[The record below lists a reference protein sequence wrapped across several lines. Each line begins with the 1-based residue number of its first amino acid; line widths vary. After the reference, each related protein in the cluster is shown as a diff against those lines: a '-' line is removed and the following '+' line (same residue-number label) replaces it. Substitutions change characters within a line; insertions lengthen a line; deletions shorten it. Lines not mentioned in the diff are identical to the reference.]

1 MKTQIIGVLGLG
13 IFGQTIATEL
23 SSFGQDVIALDNNST
38 TIDSLADQVTK
49 AAVGDITDIDFL
61 RSAGID
67 TCDTVII
74 ATGEH
79 LESSALALLQC
90 KKLGITNII
99 AKAMNNNYE
108 EVLYGMGA
116 NWVITPERSTAKDLA
131 SNILRYNISN
141 VFHLEDDVALIELKI
156 PKEWAGKSLH
166 TLNLRQNYNVNV
178 IGFRDEQNGKLNT
191 HFGPSKKLP
200 DEGIILVV
208 ADNRTLEKFGYLGY
222 LK

>member
-23 SSFGQDVIALDNNST
+23 STFGQDVIALDNNPK

-61 RSAGID
+61 RSTGIES
-67 TCDTVII
+67 CDTVII

-79 LESSALALLQC
+79 LESSALALLHC
-90 KKLGITNII
+90 KKLGIKRII
-99 AKAMNNNYE
+99 AKAKSINYE

-116 NWVITPERSTAKDLA
+116 NLVITPERSTAKELA

-141 VFHLEDDVALIELKI
+141 VFHLEDDVALIELNI
-156 PKEWAGKSLH
+156 PHEWAGKSLH
-166 TLNLRQNYNVNV
+166 TLNLRKTYNVNV
-178 IGFRDEQNGKLNT
+178 IGFRNEENGKLNT
-191 HFGPSKKLP
+191 HFDPTKQLP
-200 DEGIILVV
+200 NEGIILVV
-208 ADNRTLEKFGYLGY
+208 ADNRTLEKFDYLGY

>member
-23 SSFGQDVIALDNNST
+23 SSFGQDVIALDNNAT

-49 AAVGDITDIDFL
+49 AAVGDITDIEFL

-67 TCDTVII
+67 TCDSVII

-90 KKLGITNII
+90 KKLGIKNII
-99 AKAMNNNYE
+99 AKATNNNYE

-116 NWVITPERSTAKDLA
+116 NWVITPERSTA
-131 SNILRYNISN
+131 
-141 VFHLEDDVALIELKI
+141 
-156 PKEWAGKSLH
+156 KEWAGKSLH

-178 IGFRDEQNGKLNT
+178 IGFRDEKNGKLNT
-191 HFGPSKKLP
+191 HFDPSKKLP

-208 ADNRTLEKFGYLGY
+208 ADNRTLEKFDYLGY

>member
-23 SSFGQDVIALDNNST
+23 STFGQDVIALDNNPK

-61 RSAGID
+61 CSTGIES
-67 TCDTVII
+67 CDTVII

-79 LESSALALLQC
+79 LESSALALLHC
-90 KKLGITNII
+90 KKLGIKRII
-99 AKAMNNNYE
+99 AKAKNINYE

-116 NWVITPERSTAKDLA
+116 NLVITPERSTAKELA

-156 PKEWAGKSLH
+156 PHEWAGKSLN
-166 TLNLRQNYNVNV
+166 TLNLRKTYNVNV
-178 IGFRDEQNGKLNT
+178 IGFRNDENGKLNT
-191 HFGPSKKLP
+191 HFNPTKQLP
-200 DEGIILVV
+200 NEGTILVV
-208 ADNRTLEKFGYLGY
+208 ADNRTLEKFDYLGY

>member
-79 LESSALALLQC
+79 LESSALALLIAY
-90 KKLGITNII
+90 GIVTPIGDRLQFAQAWSYLYAQSFVAGVANFITI
-99 AKAMNNNYE
+99 AIGGTLLLAIYAGSRTQSGS
-108 EVLYGMGA
+108 L
-116 NWVITPERSTAKDLA
+116 TKD
-131 SNILRYNISN
+131 
-141 VFHLEDDVALIELKI
+141 
-156 PKEWAGKSLH
+156 
-166 TLNLRQNYNVNV
+166 
-178 IGFRDEQNGKLNT
+178 
-191 HFGPSKKLP
+191 
-200 DEGIILVV
+200 
-208 ADNRTLEKFGYLGY
+208 
-222 LK
+222 